1 MKLSKLFQRINDE
14 KPDVLKKVAL
24 VQGDVTLDNL
34 GLNESDLKLLAD
46 NVNIVFHMA
55 ATLKLEGN
63 LTDAINMN
71 LTGTQRTLN
80 IGRKMK
86 NLLVFIHLSTAFCN
100 CDQEVMYEKVYEF
113 HHKPE
118 DIIRMAEWMDVK
130 QLDKITPE
138 LIKPHPNTYT
148 YSKRLAEI
156 LVRDQYPDM
165 PVIITRPSI
174 GKLHTSW
181 KGLITNSH
189 QVNSATR
196 ECNSGFINF
205 VVC

>member
-1 MKLSKLFQRINDE
+1 M
-14 KPDVLKKVAL
+14 LKKVTL
-24 VQGDVTLDNL
+24 VQGDVTKDGL
-34 GLNESDLKLLAD
+34 GLSDGDLKLLTD
-46 NVNIVFHMA
+46 NVNIVYHMA

-80 IGRKMK
+80 IARQMK
-86 NLLVFIHLSTAFCN
+86 NLIVFIHLSTAFCN

-118 DIIRMAEWMDVK
+118 DLMRLAEWMDVK
-130 QLDKITPE
+130 ELDKITPE

-174 GKLHTSW
+174 GKCVLT
-181 KGLITNSH
+181 
-189 QVNSATR
+189 
-196 ECNSGFINF
+196 INP
-205 VVC
+205 